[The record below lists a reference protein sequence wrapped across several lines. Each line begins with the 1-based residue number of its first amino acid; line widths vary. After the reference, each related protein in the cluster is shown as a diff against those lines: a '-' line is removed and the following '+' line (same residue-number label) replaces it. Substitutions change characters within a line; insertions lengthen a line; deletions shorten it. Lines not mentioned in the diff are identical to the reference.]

1 MAVVLPG
8 TASTGEF
15 LLRAFGP
22 ALAALG
28 IGLVGGDGARDGDLD
43 ARMAELDEAVEEFRP
58 VLVGGVSIGAH
69 VAARWASGR
78 LAASDGCGPA
88 AERRPGSRDGCRP
101 GSQGGYR
108 PGPADGYRPGLADEG
123 RPGPANGR
131 GPGAPDGYRP
141 EGLLLA
147 MPAWTGA
154 PGPVAAASA
163 VAADEVARDGVAAAL
178 RRIRA
183 AAAPES
189 RWVVEELAAAWP
201 AYSDRELAAT
211 LRATAAAAGPSADEL
226 GAVGVPCGVAVLRDD
241 ALHPAAVGR
250 AWAEALPRAAVV
262 ETGLAAVGADRATLG
277 RAAALAWLRA
287 RAAP

>member
-1 MAVVLPG
+1 VAVLLPG
-8 TASTGEF
+8 TASTAEF

-28 IGLVGGDGARDGDLD
+28 IGLVGGDGARDGDVD
-43 ARMAELDEAVEEFRP
+43 ARLAQLDEAVDKFRP

-78 LAASDGCGPA
+78 LAPSSDGH
-88 AERRPGSRDGCRP
+88 RPGSPEGC
-101 GSQGGYR
+101 
-108 PGPADGYRPGLADEG
+108 
-123 RPGPANGR
+123 
-131 GPGAPDGYRP
+131 RP

-163 VAADEVARDGVAAAL
+163 VAADEVARDGVTAAL

-183 AAAPES
+183 TAAPES

-211 LRATAAAAGPSADEL
+211 LRATAAAAGPSAEEL

-241 ALHPAAVGR
+241 SLHPAAVGR
-250 AWAEALPRAAVV
+250 AWADALPRAAVV
-262 ETGLAAVGADRATLG
+262 ETGLAAVGADRAALG
-277 RAAALAWLRA
+277 RAAVLAWLRA
-287 RAAP
+287 RASP